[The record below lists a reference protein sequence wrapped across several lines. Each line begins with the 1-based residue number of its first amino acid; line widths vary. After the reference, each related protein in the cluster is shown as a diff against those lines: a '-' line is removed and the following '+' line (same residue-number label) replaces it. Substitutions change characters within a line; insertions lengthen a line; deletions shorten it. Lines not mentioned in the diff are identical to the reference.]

1 MRYLFLL
8 GFILTSLSSYSQ
20 KITRQDSL
28 RGSITPQ
35 RAWWDL
41 VHYDLSVEVL
51 PESKTI
57 IGTNVMTYKVLN
69 EGTNELQIDLQAPME
84 LTAVM
89 QDGHSLDVR
98 SEGSAHFIQL
108 EDPQR
113 EGELKKISLSF
124 EGKPRIAKN
133 PPWDGGITWKKDSN
147 GKHFIA
153 SSNQG
158 IGASVWWPNRDHPA
172 DEVDSLDMHVTVPKD
187 LIDVSNGRLVHID
200 TDATTKTYHWTVKNP
215 INNYGVNLNI
225 GDYVNFSEVYK
236 GEKGP
241 LDMSYWVLKEDEE
254 KAREQFKQAPMM
266 MEAFEHW
273 FGPYPFYEDSFKLV
287 QAPYLGMEHQS
298 SVTYGNRFKNG
309 YLGRDLSGT
318 GEGLK
323 FDFIIIH
330 EAGHEWFANN
340 ITNKDVADMW
350 IHEGF
355 TSYSENL
362 YLDYHFGKESA
373 ATYTIGT
380 RDKIR
385 NDRPMIGIYNVDKE
399 GSGDMYYKGANIL
412 LTLRTIAQDDDLWR
426 ATLRG
431 LGKEFYHQTTTTAA
445 VENYIANALNLDL
458 TPFFNQYLR
467 EKDIPTFE
475 YKIDKKEM
483 HYRFNNTI
491 QGFTMPLRI
500 KINDEYIWLEPT
512 DIWQCLDVPK
522 GTSTVQIDRNM
533 YVDIRK
539 M

>member
-187 LIDVSNGRLVHID
+187 LVDVSNGRLVHID

-254 KAREQFKQAPMM
+254 KAREQFKQALMM

-385 NDRPMIGIYNVDKE
+385 NDRPMIGTYNVDKE

-431 LGKEFYHQTTTTAA
+431 LSKEFYHQTTTTAA
-445 VENYIANALNLDL
+445 IENYIANALNLDL

-500 KINDEYIWLEPT
+500 KINEEYIWIEPT

-539 M
+539 K

>member
-51 PESKTI
+51 TESKTI

-98 SEGSAHFIQL
+98 SEGNAHFIQL

-200 TDATTKTYHWTVKNP
+200 TDVTTKTYHWTVKNP

-362 YLDYHFGKESA
+362 YLDYHFGKENA

-385 NDRPMIGIYNVDKE
+385 NDRPMIGTYNVDKE
-399 GSGDMYYKGANIL
+399 GSADMYYKGANIL

-431 LGKEFYHQTTTTAA
+431 LSKEFYHQTTTTAA
-445 VENYIANALNLDL
+445 IENYIANALNLDL

-500 KINDEYIWLEPT
+500 KINEKYIWLEPT

-539 M
+539 K

>member
-41 VHYDLSVEVL
+41 VHYDLSVEVM

-69 EGTNELQIDLQAPME
+69 EGPNELQIDLQAPME

-108 EDPQR
+108 EDPQH

-385 NDRPMIGIYNVDKE
+385 NDRPMIGTYNVDKE

-431 LGKEFYHQTTTTAA
+431 LSKEFYHQTTTTAA

-500 KINDEYIWLEPT
+500 KINEEYIWIEPT

-539 M
+539 K

>member
-41 VHYDLSVEVL
+41 VHYDLSVEVM

-98 SEGSAHFIQL
+98 SEGNAHFIQL

-158 IGASVWWPNRDHPA
+158 IGSSVWWPNRDHPA

-298 SVTYGNRFKNG
+298 SVTYGNGFKNG

-362 YLDYHFGKESA
+362 YLDYHFGKETA

-385 NDRPMIGIYNVDKE
+385 NDRPIIGTYNVDKE

-431 LGKEFYHQTTTTAA
+431 LSKEFYHQTTTTAA

-491 QGFTMPLRI
+491 QGFTMPLRT

-512 DIWQCLDVPK
+512 DIWQCLDVAK

>member
-41 VHYDLSVEVL
+41 VHYDLSVEVM

-57 IGTNVMTYKVLN
+57 IGTNIMTYKVLN

-98 SEGSAHFIQL
+98 SEGNAHFIQL
-108 EDPQR
+108 EDTQR

-158 IGASVWWPNRDHPA
+158 IGSSVWWPNRDHPA

-362 YLDYHFGKESA
+362 YLDYHFGKETA

-385 NDRPMIGIYNVDKE
+385 NDRPIIGTYNVDKE

-431 LGKEFYHQTTTTAA
+431 LSKEFYHQTTTTTA

-500 KINDEYIWLEPT
+500 KINEEYIWLEPT
-512 DIWQCLDVPK
+512 DIWQCIDIPK

>member
-8 GFILTSLSSYSQ
+8 GFILTSLTSYSQ

-98 SEGSAHFIQL
+98 SEGNAHFIQL

-187 LIDVSNGRLVHID
+187 LVDVSNGRLVHID

-385 NDRPMIGIYNVDKE
+385 NDRPMIGTYNVDKE

-431 LGKEFYHQTTTTAA
+431 LSKEFYHQTTTTAA

-500 KINDEYIWLEPT
+500 KINEKYIWLEPT

-539 M
+539 K

>member
-41 VHYDLSVEVL
+41 VHYDLSVEVM

-69 EGTNELQIDLQAPME
+69 EGPNELQIDLQAPME

-98 SEGSAHFIQL
+98 SEGNAHFIQL

-187 LIDVSNGRLVHID
+187 LVDVSNGRLVHID

-385 NDRPMIGIYNVDKE
+385 NDRPMIGTYNVDKE

-431 LGKEFYHQTTTTAA
+431 LSKEFYHQTTTTAA

-500 KINDEYIWLEPT
+500 KINEEYIWIEPT

-539 M
+539 K

>member
-89 QDGHSLDVR
+89 QDGHTLDVR

-108 EDPQR
+108 EDPQH

-158 IGASVWWPNRDHPA
+158 IGSSVWWPNRDHPA

-318 GEGLK
+318 SEGLK

-431 LGKEFYHQTTTTAA
+431 LSKEFYHQTTTTAA

-500 KINDEYIWLEPT
+500 KINEEYIWIEPT

-539 M
+539 K

>member
-98 SEGSAHFIQL
+98 SEGNAHFIQL

-187 LIDVSNGRLVHID
+187 LVDVSNGRLVHID

-254 KAREQFKQAPMM
+254 KAREQFKQALMM

-385 NDRPMIGIYNVDKE
+385 NDRPMIGTYNVDKE

-431 LGKEFYHQTTTTAA
+431 LSKEFYHQTTTTAA

-500 KINDEYIWLEPT
+500 KINEKYIWLEPT

-539 M
+539 K

>member
-41 VHYDLSVEVL
+41 VHYDLSVEVM

-89 QDGHSLDVR
+89 QDGHSLDVQ
-98 SEGSAHFIQL
+98 SEGNAHFIQL

-385 NDRPMIGIYNVDKE
+385 NDRPIIGTYNVDKE

-445 VENYIANALNLDL
+445 IENYIANALNLDL
-458 TPFFNQYLR
+458 RPFFNQYLR

-500 KINDEYIWLEPT
+500 KINEEYIWLEPT
-512 DIWQCLDVPK
+512 DIWQCLEVPK

-539 M
+539 K

>member
-254 KAREQFKQAPMM
+254 KAREQFKQALMM

-385 NDRPMIGIYNVDKE
+385 NDRPIIGTYNVDKE

-431 LGKEFYHQTTTTAA
+431 LSKEFYHQTTTTAA
-445 VENYIANALNLDL
+445 IENYIANALNLDL
-458 TPFFNQYLR
+458 RPFFNQYLR

-539 M
+539 K

>member
-41 VHYDLSVEVL
+41 VHYDLSVEVM

-98 SEGSAHFIQL
+98 SEGNAHFIQL
-108 EDPQR
+108 EDPQS
-113 EGELKKISLSF
+113 EGELRKISLSF

-158 IGASVWWPNRDHPA
+158 IGSSVWWPNRDHPA

-362 YLDYHFGKESA
+362 YLDYHFGKETA

-385 NDRPMIGIYNVDKE
+385 NDRPIIGTYNVDKE

-431 LGKEFYHQTTTTAA
+431 LSKEFYHQTTTTAA

-475 YKIDKKEM
+475 YKINKKEM

-500 KINDEYIWLEPT
+500 KINEEYIWLDPT
-512 DIWQCLDVPK
+512 DIWQCLDVAK

>member
-1 MRYLFLL
+1 M
-8 GFILTSLSSYSQ
+8 
-20 KITRQDSL
+20 
-28 RGSITPQ
+28 
-35 RAWWDL
+35 
-41 VHYDLSVEVL
+41 
-51 PESKTI
+51 
-57 IGTNVMTYKVLN
+57 
-69 EGTNELQIDLQAPME
+69 
-84 LTAVM
+84 
-89 QDGHSLDVR
+89 
-98 SEGSAHFIQL
+98 
-108 EDPQR
+108 
-113 EGELKKISLSF
+113 
-124 EGKPRIAKN
+124 
-133 PPWDGGITWKKDSN
+133 
-147 GKHFIA
+147 
-153 SSNQG
+153 
-158 IGASVWWPNRDHPA
+158 WWPNRDHPA

-385 NDRPMIGIYNVDKE
+385 NDRPMIGTYNVDKE

-431 LGKEFYHQTTTTAA
+431 LSKEFYHQTTTTAA

-500 KINDEYIWLEPT
+500 KINEEYIWIEPT

-539 M
+539 K

>member
-385 NDRPMIGIYNVDKE
+385 NDRPMIGTYNVDKE

-431 LGKEFYHQTTTTAA
+431 LSKEFYHQTTTTAA

-500 KINDEYIWLEPT
+500 KINEEYIWIEPT

-539 M
+539 K

>member
-8 GFILTSLSSYSQ
+8 GLILTSLSSYSQ

-41 VHYDLSVEVL
+41 VHYDLSVEVM

-69 EGTNELQIDLQAPME
+69 EGPNELQIDLQAPME

-108 EDPQR
+108 EDPQH

-225 GDYVNFSEVYK
+225 GDYVNFSGVYK

-298 SVTYGNRFKNG
+298 SVTYGNGFNNG

-362 YLDYHFGKESA
+362 YLDYHFGKETA

-385 NDRPMIGIYNVDKE
+385 NDRPIIGTYNVDKE

-500 KINDEYIWLEPT
+500 KINEKYIWLEPT

-539 M
+539 K

>member
-41 VHYDLSVEVL
+41 VHYDLSVEVM

-98 SEGSAHFIQL
+98 SEGNAHFIQL

-158 IGASVWWPNRDHPA
+158 IGSSVWWPNRDHPA

-187 LIDVSNGRLVHID
+187 LVDVSNGRLVHID

-241 LDMSYWVLKEDEE
+241 LDMSYWVLKEDED

-362 YLDYHFGKESA
+362 YLDYHFGKETA

-385 NDRPMIGIYNVDKE
+385 NDRPIIGTYNVDKE

-431 LGKEFYHQTTTTAA
+431 LSKEFYHQTTTTAA

-491 QGFTMPLRI
+491 QGFTMPLRT

-512 DIWQCLDVPK
+512 DIWQCLDVAK

>member
-51 PESKTI
+51 TESKTI

-98 SEGSAHFIQL
+98 SEGNAHFIQL

-385 NDRPMIGIYNVDKE
+385 NDRPMIGTYNVDKE

-431 LGKEFYHQTTTTAA
+431 LSKEFYHQTTTTAA

-500 KINDEYIWLEPT
+500 KINEEYIWIEPT

-539 M
+539 K

>member
-89 QDGHSLDVR
+89 QDGHSLDVQ
-98 SEGSAHFIQL
+98 SEGNAHFIQL

-385 NDRPMIGIYNVDKE
+385 NDRPMIGTYNVDKE

-431 LGKEFYHQTTTTAA
+431 LSKEFYHQTTTTAA

-500 KINDEYIWLEPT
+500 KINEEYIWLEPT
-512 DIWQCLDVPK
+512 DIWQCLEVPK

-539 M
+539 K

>member
-51 PESKTI
+51 TESKTI

-98 SEGSAHFIQL
+98 SEGNAHFIQL

-172 DEVDSLDMHVTVPKD
+172 DEVDSRDMHVTVPKD

-200 TDATTKTYHWTVKNP
+200 TDVTTKTYHWTVKNP

-362 YLDYHFGKESA
+362 YLDYHFGKENA

-385 NDRPMIGIYNVDKE
+385 NDRPMIGTYNVDKE
-399 GSGDMYYKGANIL
+399 GSADMYYKGANIL

-431 LGKEFYHQTTTTAA
+431 LSKEFYHQTTTTAA
-445 VENYIANALNLDL
+445 IENYIANALNLDL

-500 KINDEYIWLEPT
+500 KINEKYIWLEPT

-539 M
+539 K

>member
-20 KITRQDSL
+20 KITHQDSL

-41 VHYDLSVEVL
+41 VHYDLSVEVM

-98 SEGSAHFIQL
+98 SEGNAHFIQL

-158 IGASVWWPNRDHPA
+158 IGSSVWWPNRDHPA

-187 LIDVSNGRLVHID
+187 LVDVSNGRLVHID

-241 LDMSYWVLKEDEE
+241 LDMSYWVLKEDED

-362 YLDYHFGKESA
+362 YLDYHFGKETA

-385 NDRPMIGIYNVDKE
+385 NDRPIIGTYNVDKE

-431 LGKEFYHQTTTTAA
+431 LSKEFYHQTTTTAA

-491 QGFTMPLRI
+491 QGFTMPLRT

-512 DIWQCLDVPK
+512 DIWQCLDVAK